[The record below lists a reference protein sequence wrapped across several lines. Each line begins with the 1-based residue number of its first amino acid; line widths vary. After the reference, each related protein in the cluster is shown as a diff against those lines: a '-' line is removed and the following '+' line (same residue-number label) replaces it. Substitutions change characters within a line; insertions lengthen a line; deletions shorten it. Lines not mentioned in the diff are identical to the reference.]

1 MNDLISIIVP
11 VYKAEKYLRRCI
23 ESILAQTYQNI
34 EVLLVDD
41 GSPDGSGAICDEYA
55 EKDSRV
61 RVFHKENAGVSSA
74 RNLGLREAKG
84 EYIGFVDA
92 DDYIDKTMY
101 DTLLNNLVK
110 ESADIS
116 VCSYYQE
123 DDNGVFH
130 KHWPQD
136 DYLTISG
143 DRQIEYLIANQYYT
157 CSCWDRLFKKALLSG
172 LQFDETK
179 KVYEDLLF
187 LYEVAKKSSS
197 TVFTSAPLYY
207 YCNND
212 GTSVARNPFD
222 DKKMDVIKVS
232 QYILDDISATYPSLK
247 GTARREFVRNNLMCA
262 SLAKAA
268 GYKNQDNIQLIQHY
282 IRKNLL
288 HYLFSNAA
296 VGYKVNALL
305 ISLSWKMFIKS
316 SR

>member
-1 MNDLISIIVP
+1 MNDLISVIVP
-11 VYKAEKYLRRCI
+11 VYKVEKYLRRCI
-23 ESILAQTYQNI
+23 ESILAQTHKNI
-34 EVLLVDD
+34 EMLLVDD
-41 GSPDGSGAICDEYA
+41 GSPDGSGAICNEYA

-61 RVFHKENAGVSSA
+61 RVFHKENGGVSSA

-84 EYIGFVDA
+84 QYIGFVDA
-92 DDYIDKTMY
+92 DDYIDMTMY
-101 DTLLNNLVK
+101 ETLLNNLIK

-143 DRQIEYLIANQYYT
+143 DRQIEYLIANRYYT
-157 CSCWDRLFKKALLSG
+157 CSSCDRLFKKALLSG

-187 LYEVAKKSSS
+187 LYEVAKKSSA
-197 TVFTSAPLYY
+197 TVFTSTPLYY

-212 GTSVARNPFD
+212 GISVARNPFD

-232 QYILDDISATYPSLK
+232 QYILDDISATCPSLK
-247 GTARREFVRNNLMCA
+247 RTARREFVRNNLMCA

-268 GYKNQDNIQLIQHY
+268 GYDNQNNIQLIQRN

-288 HYLFSNAA
+288 RYLFSNAA